1 MEETGLLGQL
11 GIDWRLF
18 LSQAV
23 NFFILLTVLTFFV
36 YKPLIKVIK
45 DRNAKI
51 KEGLDKAEEADV
63 RLKEIDV
70 IGKEKIKEAEQES
83 INIIKTTE
91 QKAKTLEQD
100 LTKKAEEHQKDLM
113 EQIKKNAAKA
123 QEEANKAVLNKAA
136 DLVKK
141 AIVKTIE
148 LEPDK
153 IDEALIKKAIFH
165 IKQDEI

>member
-1 MEETGLLGQL
+1 
-11 GIDWRLF
+11 
-18 LSQAV
+18 
-23 NFFILLTVLTFFV
+23 
-36 YKPLIKVIK
+36 
-45 DRNAKI
+45 
-51 KEGLDKAEEADV
+51 
-63 RLKEIDV
+63 
-70 IGKEKIKEAEQES
+70 
-83 INIIKTTE
+83 
-91 QKAKTLEQD
+91 
-100 LTKKAEEHQKDLM
+100 M